1 MRFVYVI
8 LTYLLVPIGLLH
20 LFWRSMSSPTYRQ
33 RIKERFGRGVAPVER
48 SSIWVHAVSVGEVQA
63 AAALIR
69 LLKKRYPARPV
80 VVTTTT
86 PTGSQR
92 VIDLFG
98 DSVVHSYVPFDL
110 HTAVSRFFDWANPG
124 LVIIMETE
132 LWPNL
137 YHECGVR
144 KVPLVLASARVSV
157 RSPKWYRRLSV
168 LFREALSNGIVIA
181 AHSEADANRFR
192 SLGTGYERTHVIGNI
207 KIDFDPAPEM
217 PARGR
222 AFRAQH
228 APDRPVW
235 IAASTHGDEERIL
248 LRIHRQVLQRFPNA
262 LLLLVPRHPERFQS
276 VAALVAQKKMTC
288 VTRSSGLECGDDTQ
302 VFLGDSM
309 GELQMFYAASDVAF
323 VAGSLLPIG
332 GHNLLEP
339 AALGIPVIAGPYN
352 FNSPDIAQLLQQS
365 GAAAVISGERA
376 LADEIVFLLGDPEE
390 RARRGALGKS
400 AIESNRGALDRL
412 MKLIEPLVR

>member
-1 MRFVYVI
+1 MRFIYVI
-8 LTYLLVPIGLLH
+8 LTYLLTPIGLAH
-20 LFWRSMSSPTYRQ
+20 LYWRSLSAPAYRQ
-33 RIKERFGRGVAPVER
+33 RIRERFGYGIAPLDR
-48 SSIWVHAVSVGEVQA
+48 PSIWVHAVSVGEVQA

-69 LLKKRYPARPV
+69 RLQKRYPDRAV

-92 VIDLFG
+92 VRDLFG
-98 DSVVHSYVPFDL
+98 ESVVHSYVPFDL
-110 HTAVSRFFDWANPG
+110 HTAVRRFFNWAQPE
-124 LVIIMETE
+124 LAIIMETE

-137 YHECGVR
+137 YNECGVR
-144 KVPLVLASARVSV
+144 KVPLVLASARVSL
-157 RSPKWYRRLSV
+157 RSLKWYRRLSV

-181 AHSEADANRFR
+181 AQSEIDANRFS

-217 PARGR
+217 HERGR
-222 AFRAQH
+222 AFRAEH

-235 IAASTHGDEERIL
+235 IAASTHSDEERTL
-248 LRIHRQVLQRFPNA
+248 LRVHQQVLEQFPTA
-262 LLLLVPRHPERFQS
+262 LLLIVPRHPERFQS
-276 VAALVAQKKMTC
+276 VAALIEQKKMVC
-288 VTRSSGLECGDDTQ
+288 VTRSSRSICTADTR

-323 VAGSLLPIG
+323 VAGSLVPIG

-339 AALGIPVIAGPYN
+339 AALGIPVITGPHN
-352 FNSPDIAQLLQQS
+352 FNSPDIARLLHKS
-365 GAAAVISGERA
+365 NAATIVDGEQT
-376 LADEIVFLLGDPEE
+376 LADEIIRLLGDPEG

-412 MKLIEPLVR
+412 MNLIEPLVH